1 MIEGA
6 SGTGKEL
13 FARAIHN
20 ISLRKSEPFIAVN
33 CGALPDTLL
42 ESELFGYKKGAFT
55 DAKNDKPGR
64 FDLADGGTIF
74 LDEIG
79 DISGAVQVKLLRVL
93 QEKSYEALGGT
104 VAKSVDVRVIA
115 ATNKNLRELMNVGR
129 FRDDLYFRLNVIRLE
144 IPPLSERKV
153 DIPLLIDSLI
163 TRLNAEKQKQFLG
176 VTPEAMDVLMR
187 YDYPGN
193 VRELENILEHAF
205 ILCKS
210 KLIDLQSLP
219 SEIVPEGVRNRPET
233 VGQLSPLETAEAEAI
248 LRCLAQNGGHRE
260 KTARALGIH
269 KTTLIRKMKKLQ
281 ITFTP
286 V

>member
-1 MIEGA
+1 M
-6 SGTGKEL
+6 S
-13 FARAIHN
+13 
-20 ISLRKSEPFIAVN
+20 
-33 CGALPDTLL
+33 
-42 ESELFGYKKGAFT
+42 
-55 DAKNDKPGR
+55 
-64 FDLADGGTIF
+64 
-74 LDEIG
+74 
-79 DISGAVQVKLLRVL
+79 Q
-93 QEKSYEALGGT
+93 
-104 VAKSVDVRVIA
+104 
-115 ATNKNLRELMNVGR
+115 
-129 FRDDLYFRLNVIRLE
+129 
-144 IPPLSERKV
+144 
-153 DIPLLIDSLI
+153 
-163 TRLNAEKQKQFLG
+163 
-176 VTPEAMDVLMR
+176 
-187 YDYPGN
+187 
-193 VRELENILEHAF
+193 LEHAF